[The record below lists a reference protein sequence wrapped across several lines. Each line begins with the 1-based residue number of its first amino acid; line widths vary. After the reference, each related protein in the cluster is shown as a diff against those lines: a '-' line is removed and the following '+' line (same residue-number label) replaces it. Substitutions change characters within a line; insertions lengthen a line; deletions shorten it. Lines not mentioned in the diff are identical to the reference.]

1 MNIVVN
7 DLLVHYEL
15 SGKGKVVL
23 LLHGWGDTAA
33 GLSDLQIALS
43 RKYQVLSLDLPGF
56 GRSQPPPAVW
66 DLDNYAGFV
75 ANVLA
80 KLGLKQL
87 FAVVGHSNGGALA
100 IRAIATG
107 SLQPKKLI
115 LVAASGIRTG
125 ASLKRLILKVIAKT
139 GNIATLWMPERYR
152 RGLRQSLYGAA
163 GSDMLIVPQLQETFK
178 KTVRQDV
185 QSDAAKLALPTLLIF
200 AEDDQAVPLSDGQ
213 KYHQLIAGS
222 QLEVISNAGHFVHLD
237 QSEKVTKL
245 IEGFLK

>member
-1 MNIVVN
+1 M
-7 DLLVHYEL
+7 
-15 SGKGKVVL
+15 
-23 LLHGWGDTAA
+23 
-33 GLSDLQIALS
+33 
-43 RKYQVLSLDLPGF
+43 LSLDLPGF